1 MPKMFDLQKLI
12 DLDYERKVSTF
23 RALPIT
29 GKDIILGDSMISLLN
44 LRKYDLGDWI
54 NMGIAGDTTEGVMN
68 RLDAVH
74 RQKPKRVIL
83 NIGSNDLVRL
93 NRSPNEIILA
103 ITSIVQSLA
112 LHAKVWVLTLT
123 PINDQLDLSNHTYI
137 AGRKNAD
144 ILDINQK
151 LKETSLNIIDTATP
165 LMDSSLSL
173 HENLTS
179 DGIHLNDR
187 GYQIFIQTLKTS
199 LKIQ

>member
-12 DLDYERKVSTF
+12 DLDYERKVKTF

-29 GKDIILGDSMISLLN
+29 GKDVILGDSMISLLN
-44 LRKYDLGDWI
+44 LRKYHLDDWI
-54 NMGIAGDTTEGVMN
+54 NMGIAGDTTEGVIN

-93 NRSPNEIILA
+93 NHTSDEIILA
-103 ITSIVQSLA
+103 ITSIVESLESY
-112 LHAKVWVLTLT
+112 AKVWVLTLT
-123 PINDQLDLSNHTYI
+123 PINNQLDVSNHTYI
-137 AGRKNAD
+137 AGRKNTD

-151 LKETSLNIIDTATP
+151 LKETSLNVIDTATS
-165 LMDSSLSL
+165 LMDSSLNL

-179 DGIHLNDR
+179 DGIHLNDK
-187 GYQIFIQTLKTS
+187 GYQIFAETINNNLDN
-199 LKIQ
+199 

>member
-54 NMGIAGDTTEGVMN
+54 NMGIAGDTTEGVMK